1 VATARRKDAA
11 RNDARILGAA
21 REVFVELGPEAPVS
35 VIAERA
41 GIGIASLYRRYP
53 TKEDLMRELLLRTI
67 EETRVQAELALKA
80 PDAWQG
86 FQDFVLA
93 CVAAGVSGAPRVAN
107 AFRITDEILDASRA
121 ARQEVQRLVDRA
133 QAEGGLRRDVNAHDI
148 VLLLTELRVQ
158 HGAEGVRTPAMHR
171 RLLGIVL
178 DGLRAENATA
188 LPDAPVTWSRLRTR
202 WRRFSG

>member
-1 VATARRKDAA
+1 MTTARRKDAA
-11 RNDARILGAA
+11 RNDLRILGAA
-21 REVFVELGPEAPVS
+21 REIFIELGPDAPVS

-67 EETRVQAELALKA
+67 EETGAQARRALAA
-80 PDAWQG
+80 DDAWVG
-86 FQDFVLA
+86 FRDFVLA
-93 CVAAGVSGAPRVAN
+93 CVAAGVSGAPREAKS
-107 AFRITDEILDASRA
+107 FLITEEILDASRT

-133 QAEGGLRRDVNAHDI
+133 QVEGGLRPDVNAHDI

-158 HGAEGVRTPAMHR
+158 RRAEGVSTAGMRR
-171 RLLGIVL
+171 RLVGIVL
-178 DGLRAENATA
+178 DGLRAENASE
-188 LPDAPVTWSRLRTR
+188 LSDAPATWSRLRLL